1 MLIVVSSVSLV
12 RVVFGVGLPGCPCLR
27 FFVVF
32 PKSLWAYGFALGG
45 GCGRQ
50 VTSGLH
56 PRVSY
61 VDVDLV
67 AGI

>member
-50 VTSGLH
+50 GTSEVH
-56 PRVSY
+56 PRVY
-61 VDVDLV
+61 YGDMDL
-67 AGI
+67 GI